1 MNKPN
6 QTHSQFRSKIRWGV
20 FTLIALLVIAI
31 FFILPKPLN
40 QAITKVNDATGIGFP
55 TLPTESFRLGLDLKG
70 GAHLVYQADTAQFSE
85 DEKGEAIEG
94 VREVIERRVNGFG
107 VGEANVQSTKVGDDY
122 RLIVEL
128 PGIQDVNAAIQ
139 MIGGTP
145 ILEFKEENDVPPR
158 ELTAEE
164 KKGMD
169 EFNKDAEKRAKEL
182 LKKIKDGTSFEQ
194 VARESSEDTGT
205 KEKDGYLGFLPENQL
220 LPSFKQWAEK
230 AKTGDVATKLV
241 TSTQGY
247 HILKMGETQEGED
260 VVSAS
265 HILICYLGA
274 DGCDTPM
281 YTKQEAEVKAKE
293 LFDQANANNFETLA
307 KEFSTEPGADVSG
320 GDLGTFGRN
329 SGFVPEFEDAVFNA
343 EVGKIIGP
351 VETQFGYHV
360 IYKKDQH
367 PSKEYELSHIFVRTQ
382 LETDILPPQD
392 PWKSTGLTGKQL
404 EKSEVVTDPQTG
416 AIQIAL
422 QFDSEGKELFK
433 DITTRNVGKPIAIYL
448 DGLLSGTPP
457 VVQTPITDGRAVIT
471 GGFNLAEARQR
482 VRDLNTGALPVP
494 IELVSQ
500 QTIGASLGAESLQKS
515 LYAGIVGV
523 IIVMI
528 FMLLYYRLPGLVS
541 IVALGIYIALTL
553 ALFKL
558 IGVTLTLAGI
568 AGFILS
574 IGMAVDANVL
584 IFERLREE
592 LRSGKSMKLAVEE
605 GFLRAWSS
613 IRDGNISTLITCLML
628 IWLGTSF
635 VKAFAIALS
644 IGILVSMFTAI
655 TASRLFLRFVVPWVK
670 ERGGWLFL
678 GGRKAE

>member
-6 QTHSQFRSKIRWGV
+6 HTQSQLRSKIRWGV
-20 FTLIALLVIAI
+20 FSLIALLIIAI
-31 FFILPKPLN
+31 FFILPRPVN
-40 QAITKVNDATGIGFP
+40 QVINKVNSATGIGFP
-55 TLPTESFRLGLDLKG
+55 TLPTEDFRLGLDLKG
-70 GAHLVYQADTAQFSE
+70 GAHLVYQADTTQFSE
-85 DEKGEAIEG
+85 AEKGEAIEG

-107 VGEANVQSTKVGDDY
+107 VGEANVQSTKVGVDY

-128 PGIQDVNAAIQ
+128 PGIQDVNAAIK

-145 ILEFKEENDVPPR
+145 ILEFKEENDIPPR
-158 ELTAEE
+158 DLTPEE
-164 KKGMD
+164 QKSID
-169 EFNKDAEKRAKEL
+169 EYNKDAEQRAKEL
-182 LKKIKDGTSFEQ
+182 LKKIKDGASFEE

-205 KEKDGYLGFLPENQL
+205 KEKDGYLGFIPESAM
-220 LPSFKQWAEK
+220 LPSFQTWVEK
-230 AKTGDVATKLV
+230 AEPGDVSKTLV

-247 HILKMGETQEGED
+247 HILKLGETREGEPQ
-260 VVSAS
+260 VTAS

-274 DGCDTPM
+274 QRCDNAQ
-281 YTKQEAEVKAKE
+281 YTKQEAEAKAKE
-293 LFDQANANNFETLA
+293 IFEQATAKNFADLA
-307 KEFSTEPGADVSG
+307 KEFSTEPGADTSG
-320 GDLGTFGRN
+320 GDLGTFGR
-329 SGFVPEFEDAVFNA
+329 GRMTPAFEEAVFNA
-343 EVGKIIGP
+343 EAGQIIGP
-351 VETQFGYHV
+351 VETEFGYHV
-360 IYKKDQH
+360 IYKKDEQ

-382 LETDILPPQD
+382 SATDILPPQD
-392 PWKSTGLTGKQL
+392 PWKTTGLTGKQL
-404 EKSEVVTDPQTG
+404 DKAEVVTDPQTG

-422 QFDSEGKELFK
+422 QFDSEGKELFR
-433 DITTRNVGKPIAIYL
+433 DITTRNVGKPIAIFL
-448 DGLLSGTPP
+448 DGELSGAPP
-457 VVQTPITDGRAVIT
+457 VVQTPITDGQAVIT
-471 GGFNLAEARQR
+471 GNFTLMEARQR

-528 FMLLYYRLPGLVS
+528 YMLLYYRLPGLISV
-541 IVALGIYIALTL
+541 VALIIYISLSL

-584 IFERLREE
+584 IFERLKEE
-592 LRSGKSMKLAVEE
+592 LTSGKSLKLAVEE
-605 GFLRAWSS
+605 GFIRAWSS

-635 VKAFAIALS
+635 VKAFAITLS

-655 TASRLFLRFVVPWVK
+655 TASRLFLRLVVPWIK
-670 ERGGWLFL
+670 DRGGVLFL